1 MNKNEI
7 IEILQDWNFWKK
19 DLEAGNKSKRN
30 KGIVEGNGKVKT
42 Q

>member
-19 DLEAGNKSKRN
+19 DSEAG
-30 KGIVEGNGKVKT
+30 IEMWKVD
-42 Q
+42 

>member
-19 DLEAGNKSKRN
+19 DLEAG
-30 KGIVEGNGKVKT
+30 IEMWKVD
-42 Q
+42 